1 MSGSMPREPN
11 PSGGPVT
18 PGPGPTPAN
27 PEPEPQPQPQPQ
39 PVPEPVPAPSRL
51 GGLWIILTS
60 GAVVLIPLLVFIL
73 QNGQHVQIH
82 LYGGHWDAPLGV
94 ALLMAAALGVLLVLV
109 PGAGRI
115 IQLRRTAR
123 TLHQDRKRLHDQL
136 PQAPTTPPRQG
147 DTGGTPEVG
156 EQK

>member
-1 MSGSMPREPN
+1 MTSPADPREPD

-18 PGPGPTPAN
+18 PGPGAPP
-27 PEPEPQPQPQPQ
+27 PDPPRQ
-39 PVPEPVPAPSRL
+39 PVPEPVPPPSRL
-51 GGLWIILTS
+51 GGLWVILTS
-60 GAVVLIPLLVFIL
+60 GAVVLVLLLVFIL

-123 TLHQDRKRLHDQL
+123 KLHEARERLLDQGHD
-136 PQAPTTPPRQG
+136 
-147 DTGGTPEVG
+147 G
-156 EQK
+156 EQQ